1 MNNYDNDSH
10 PYDNLNCVSEKKSDD
25 ASAFV
30 LTIGILSLITMIN
43 WFSGFIGLILAII
56 GVVKGTSIRH
66 KSSAAM
72 AGWILSIISLC
83 LFGIGVILVIGFMI
97 PPLWI
102 FM

>member
-10 PYDNLNCVSEKKSDD
+10 PYDENSCVSEKKSDD

-30 LTIGILSLITMIN
+30 LTIGIISIFLMIN

-56 GVVKGTSIRH
+56 GVVKGTPIRK
-66 KSSAAM
+66 KSTVARV
-72 AGWILSIISLC
+72 GWILSIVSLC
-83 LFGIGVILVIGFMI
+83 LFGIGAILIIGFMI
-97 PPLWI
+97 PPLWV